1 MSEHFSVSHK
11 FEILTRSNYHRY
23 YSSSPIV
30 VVVDIADLV
39 VVLPRPLAQG
49 CHRISIGF
57 SMFLRFEQFQN
68 TKNLLSPS

>member
-11 FEILTRSNYHRY
+11 FEILTCSNYHRY

-39 VVLPRPLAQG
+39 VVLPRPWPKG
-49 CHRISIGF
+49 VTGF
-57 SMFLRFEQFQN
+57 QFACQCF
-68 TKNLLSPS
+68 